1 MNILGLYGA
10 INWDGNVSFDIH
22 NEKSWVH
29 DSGVTL
35 FIDGKHIS
43 SISEERLTR
52 QKFEGNFPI
61 HSIQYCLSEGNI
73 SREDVDEIYMPSMCL
88 TKFYHK
94 VRSGSVESILKR
106 IFPNAKL
113 HIVSHHLSHAAS
125 SIFTSDFQEGCF
137 ITLDGAGS
145 VFFNCRD
152 EFIDVETSTIGYFN
166 KKRNIFRMFPGIN
179 GKHSNNFGTYY
190 VNRANQVYNKKTK
203 KHSDPNCGYHRE
215 SVSGKIMG
223 LSAYGKTKLS
233 ESVKE
238 YGISTTDG
246 YPYVSLGGDVV
257 CELLSAD
264 EEAYVVQNNFENA
277 LVDYFNELNRLN
289 FLEENICLA
298 GGSFL
303 NVLGNSRL
311 KKLGY
316 NIHVPPCTSDTGLHF
331 GAACYGVYKSKQKI
345 SLPKNIALLGKE
357 YSEEEITTQLDKF
370 NLEYERYENFEDVCE
385 ITSQKLNENK
395 IIGWFQ
401 GRSEFGP
408 RSLGSRS
415 ILMHPGP
422 SSNKDIM
429 NSRVKHRE
437 EWRPFAGIIL
447 EEYLSEYFE
456 EDFCSP
462 YMLYSLTVREEK
474 RDKIGAITHIDNTCR
489 IQTSNRELYP
499 EVTTLIQKFNE
510 ISSIPVV
517 LNTSFNDNGE
527 PIVESP
533 EDAIKAFNN
542 LDIDYL
548 VIGNFIVEK

>member
-1 MNILGLYGA
+1 
-10 INWDGNVSFDIH
+10 
-22 NEKSWVH
+22 
-29 DSGVTL
+29 
-35 FIDGKHIS
+35 
-43 SISEERLTR
+43 
-52 QKFEGNFPI
+52 
-61 HSIQYCLSEGNI
+61 
-73 SREDVDEIYMPSMCL
+73 
-88 TKFYHK
+88 
-94 VRSGSVESILKR
+94 
-106 IFPNAKL
+106 
-113 HIVSHHLSHAAS
+113 
-125 SIFTSDFQEGCF
+125 
-137 ITLDGAGS
+137 
-145 VFFNCRD
+145 
-152 EFIDVETSTIGYFN
+152 
-166 KKRNIFRMFPGIN
+166 
-179 GKHSNNFGTYY
+179 
-190 VNRANQVYNKKTK
+190 
-203 KHSDPNCGYHRE
+203 
-215 SVSGKIMG
+215 MG

-238 YGISTTDG
+238 YDISTTDG

-257 CELLSAD
+257 CELFSAD

-311 KKLGY
+311 KNLGY

-331 GAACYGVYKSKQKI
+331 GAACYGVYKSKQEI
-345 SLPKNIALLGKE
+345 SVPKNIALLGKE

-370 NLEYERYENFEDVCE
+370 NLKYEKYENFEDVCE
-385 ITSQKLNENK
+385 FTAQKLNENK

-408 RSLGSRS
+408 RALGSRS
-415 ILMHPGP
+415 ILMHPG
-422 SSNKDIM
+422 SASNKDIM

-437 EWRPFAGIIL
+437 GWRPFAGIIL

-462 YMLYSLTVREEK
+462 YMLYSLTVKEEK

-499 EVTTLIQKFNE
+499 EITTLLEKFNK
-510 ISSIPVV
+510 ISNIPVV